1 MYNKTIYE
9 QARSFGLSITYLDN
23 SATTVVCDAAA
34 KKAVYM
40 MTQCFG
46 NPSSLHRL
54 GFEAERELT
63 AAREKVA
70 ALMGVPARDILFTS
84 GGTEANNLAV
94 FGAAAALA
102 RRGRHIVT
110 TGVEHSSVAAACGQL
125 EKEGY
130 EVTRLLPDGDGRIT
144 ADAIVDACRPDT
156 ALVSVMLVNNETGAR
171 FSLPEAVAGIRR
183 RSPFAFIHCD
193 AVQAAG
199 KLPLYGVRWQVDA
212 MTVSAHKLHGPKG
225 CGALYLR
232 QGARILPRQVGG
244 LQERSLRGG
253 TEAAPLIAAFGAAV
267 EALPPL
273 AEQEALFKT
282 LKARLIDRL
291 AGRPVVFHLPVD
303 GVPYIVHLSVP
314 GLKSETLLHF
324 LSERDIFVS
333 SGSACAKGTKSPV
346 LQAMGLPAAEIDSA
360 LRISLCHHNTEADID
375 RLAEALT
382 VAIETLA
389 RRR

>member
-1 MYNKTIYE
+1 M
-9 QARSFGLSITYLDN
+9 SMTYLDN
-23 SATTVVCDAAA
+23 SATTAVCEAAA

-70 ALMGVPARDILFTS
+70 ALMGVPARDVLFTS

-102 RRGRHIVT
+102 RRGKHIVT
-110 TGVEHSSVAAACGQL
+110 TGVEHSSVAAACKQL

-130 EVTRLLPDGDGRIT
+130 AVTRLLPDSDGHIT
-144 ADAIVDACRPDT
+144 ADAIIAACRPDT

-171 FSLPEAVAGIRR
+171 FSLPDAVAGIRR

-199 KLPLYGVRWQVDA
+199 KLPLYGARWQVDA
-212 MTVSAHKLHGPKG
+212 MSVSAHKLHGPKG

-253 TEAAPLIAAFGAAV
+253 TEAAPLIAAFGAAA

-273 AEQEALFKT
+273 AEQEALFET
-282 LKARLIDRL
+282 LRKRLFDRL
-291 AGRPVVFHLPVD
+291 ADAPVVFHLPAD
-303 GVPYIVHLSVP
+303 GVPYIIHLSVP
-314 GLKSETLLHF
+314 GFKSETLLHF

-333 SGSACAKGTKSPV
+333 SGSACAKGAKSPV
-346 LQAMGLPAAEIDSA
+346 LQAMGLPETEIDGA
-360 LRISLCHHNTEADID
+360 LRISLCHNNTPEDID
-375 RLAEALT
+375 RFADALIAAT
-382 VAIETLA
+382 QTLA

>member
-1 MYNKTIYE
+1 M
-9 QARSFGLSITYLDN
+9 TYLDN
-23 SATTVVCDAAA
+23 SATTAVCEAAA

-70 ALMGVPARDILFTS
+70 ALMGVPARDVLFTS

-102 RRGRHIVT
+102 RRGKHIVT
-110 TGVEHSSVAAACGQL
+110 TGVEHSSVAAACKQL

-130 EVTRLLPDGDGRIT
+130 AVTRLLPDSDGHIT
-144 ADAIVDACRPDT
+144 ADAIIAACRPDT

-171 FSLPEAVAGIRR
+171 FSLPDAVAGIRR

-199 KLPLYGVRWQVDA
+199 KLPLYGARWQVDA
-212 MTVSAHKLHGPKG
+212 MSVSAHKLHGPKG

-253 TEAAPLIAAFGAAV
+253 TEAAPLIAAFGAAA

-273 AEQEALFKT
+273 AEQEALFET
-282 LKARLIDRL
+282 LRKRLFDRL
-291 AGRPVVFHLPVD
+291 ADAPVVFHLPAD
-303 GVPYIVHLSVP
+303 GVPYIIHLSVL
-314 GLKSETLLHF
+314 GFKSETLLHF

-333 SGSACAKGTKSPV
+333 SGSACAKGAKSPV
-346 LQAMGLPAAEIDSA
+346 LQAMGLPETEIDSA
-360 LRISLCHHNTEADID
+360 LRISLCHNNTPEDID
-375 RLAEALT
+375 RFADALIAAT
-382 VAIETLA
+382 QTLA

>member
-1 MYNKTIYE
+1 M
-9 QARSFGLSITYLDN
+9 TYLDN
-23 SATTVVCDAAA
+23 SATTAVCEAAA

-70 ALMGVPARDILFTS
+70 ALMGVPARDVLFTS

-102 RRGRHIVT
+102 RRGKHIVT
-110 TGVEHSSVAAACGQL
+110 TGVEHSSVAAACKQL

-130 EVTRLLPDGDGRIT
+130 AVTRLLPDSDGHIT
-144 ADAIVDACRPDT
+144 ADAIIAACRPDT

-171 FSLPEAVAGIRR
+171 FSLPDAVAGIRR

-199 KLPLYGVRWQVDA
+199 KLPLYGARWQVDA
-212 MTVSAHKLHGPKG
+212 MSVSAHKLHGPKG

-232 QGARILPRQVGG
+232 QGARILPRQIGG

-253 TEAAPLIAAFGAAV
+253 TEAAPLIAAFGAAA

-273 AEQEALFKT
+273 AEQEALFET
-282 LKARLIDRL
+282 LRKRLFDRL
-291 AGRPVVFHLPVD
+291 ADAPVVFHLPAD
-303 GVPYIVHLSVP
+303 GVPYIIHLSVP
-314 GLKSETLLHF
+314 GFKSETLLHF
-324 LSERDIFVS
+324 LSERNIFVS
-333 SGSACAKGTKSPV
+333 SGSACAKGAKSPV
-346 LQAMGLPAAEIDSA
+346 LQAMGLPETEIDSA
-360 LRISLCHHNTEADID
+360 LRISLCHNNTPEDID
-375 RLAEALT
+375 RFADALIAAT
-382 VAIETLA
+382 QTLA

>member
-1 MYNKTIYE
+1 MEPIVIKLTVPLTHGAETI
-9 QARSFGLSITYLDN
+9 T
-23 SATTVVCDAAA
+23 
-34 KKAVYM
+34 
-40 MTQCFG
+40 
-46 NPSSLHRL
+46 
-54 GFEAERELT
+54 ELRT
-63 AAREKVA
+63 
-70 ALMGVPARDILFTS
+70 
-84 GGTEANNLAV
+84 
-94 FGAAAALA
+94 
-102 RRGRHIVT
+102 
-110 TGVEHSSVAAACGQL
+110 QL
-125 EKEGY
+125 EESAQRAAFAQKEH
-130 EVTRLLPDGDGRIT
+130 ERLR
-144 ADAIVDACRPDT
+144 
-156 ALVSVMLVNNETGAR
+156 
-171 FSLPEAVAGIRR
+171 EA
-183 RSPFAFIHCD
+183 
-193 AVQAAG
+193 Q
-199 KLPLYGVRWQVDA
+199 K
-212 MTVSAHKLHGPKG
+212 AHECG
-225 CGALYLR
+225 CGALYLQ

-244 LQERSLRGG
+244 LQERTLRGG

-291 AGRPVVFHLPVD
+291 AGRPVVFHLPAD

-333 SGSACAKGTKSPV
+333 SGSACAKGAKSPV

>member
-1 MYNKTIYE
+1 M
-9 QARSFGLSITYLDN
+9 TYLDN
-23 SATTVVCDAAA
+23 SATTAVCEAAA

-70 ALMGVPARDILFTS
+70 ALMGVPARDVLFTS

-102 RRGRHIVT
+102 RRGKHIVT
-110 TGVEHSSVAAACGQL
+110 TGVEHSSVAAACKQL

-130 EVTRLLPDGDGRIT
+130 AVTRLLPDSDGHIT
-144 ADAIVDACRPDT
+144 ADAIIAACRPDT

-171 FSLPEAVAGIRR
+171 FSLPDAVAGIRR

-199 KLPLYGVRWQVDA
+199 KLPLYGARWQVDA
-212 MTVSAHKLHGPKG
+212 MSVSAHKLHGPKG

-253 TEAAPLIAAFGAAV
+253 TEAAPLIAAFGAAA

-273 AEQEALFKT
+273 AEQEALFET
-282 LKARLIDRL
+282 LRKRLFDRL
-291 AGRPVVFHLPVD
+291 ADAPVVFHLPAD
-303 GVPYIVHLSVP
+303 SVPYIIHLSVP
-314 GLKSETLLHF
+314 GFKSETLLHF

-333 SGSACAKGTKSPV
+333 SGSACAKGAKSPV
-346 LQAMGLPAAEIDSA
+346 LQAMGLPETEIDGA
-360 LRISLCHHNTEADID
+360 LRISLCHNNTPEDID
-375 RLAEALT
+375 RFADALIAAT
-382 VAIETLA
+382 QTLA

>member
-1 MYNKTIYE
+1 M
-9 QARSFGLSITYLDN
+9 SMTYLDN
-23 SATTVVCDAAA
+23 SATTAVCEAAA

-70 ALMGVPARDILFTS
+70 ALMGVPARDVLFTS

-102 RRGRHIVT
+102 RRGKHIVT
-110 TGVEHSSVAAACGQL
+110 TGVEHSSVAAACKQL

-130 EVTRLLPDGDGRIT
+130 AVTRLLPDSDGHIT
-144 ADAIVDACRPDT
+144 ADAIIAACRPDT

-171 FSLPEAVAGIRR
+171 FSLPDAVAGIRR
-183 RSPFAFIHCD
+183 RSPFACIHCD
-193 AVQAAG
+193 AVQEAG
-199 KLPLYGVRWQVDA
+199 KLPLYGARWQVDA
-212 MTVSAHKLHGPKG
+212 MSVSAHKLHGPKG

-253 TEAAPLIAAFGAAV
+253 TEAAPLIAAFGAAA

-273 AEQEALFKT
+273 AEQEALFET
-282 LKARLIDRL
+282 LRKRLFDRL
-291 AGRPVVFHLPVD
+291 ADAPVVFHLPAD
-303 GVPYIVHLSVP
+303 SVPYIIHLSVP
-314 GLKSETLLHF
+314 GFKSETLLHF

-333 SGSACAKGTKSPV
+333 SGSACAKGAKSPV
-346 LQAMGLPAAEIDSA
+346 LQAMGLPETEIDGA
-360 LRISLCHHNTEADID
+360 LRISLCHNNTPEDID
-375 RLAEALT
+375 RFADALIAAT
-382 VAIETLA
+382 QTLA

>member
-1 MYNKTIYE
+1 M
-9 QARSFGLSITYLDN
+9 SMTYLDN
-23 SATTVVCDAAA
+23 SATTVVCEAAA

-63 AAREKVA
+63 TAREKVA
-70 ALMGVPARDILFTS
+70 ALMGVPARDVLFTS

-102 RRGRHIVT
+102 RRGKHIVT
-110 TGVEHSSVAAACGQL
+110 TGVEHSSVTAACKQL

-130 EVTRLLPDGDGRIT
+130 AVTRLLPDSDGRIT
-144 ADAIVDACRPDT
+144 ADAIIAACRPDT

-199 KLPLYGVRWQVDA
+199 KLPLHGARWQVDA
-212 MTVSAHKLHGPKG
+212 MSVSAHKLHGPKG

-253 TEAAPLIAAFGAAV
+253 TEAAPLIAAFGAAA

-273 AEQEALFKT
+273 AEQEALFET
-282 LKARLIDRL
+282 LRRRLFDRL
-291 AGRPVVFHLPVD
+291 ADAPVVFHLPAD
-303 GVPYIVHLSVP
+303 GVPYIIHLSVP
-314 GLKSETLLHF
+314 GFKSETLLHF

-333 SGSACAKGTKSPV
+333 SGSACAKGAKSPV
-346 LQAMGLPAAEIDSA
+346 LQAMGLPETEIDSA
-360 LRISLCHHNTEADID
+360 LRLSLCHNNTPEDID
-375 RLAEALT
+375 RFADALIAAT
-382 VAIETLA
+382 QTLA

>member
-1 MYNKTIYE
+1 M
-9 QARSFGLSITYLDN
+9 SMTYLDN
-23 SATTVVCDAAA
+23 SATTAVCEAAA

-70 ALMGVPARDILFTS
+70 ALMGVPARDVLFTS

-102 RRGRHIVT
+102 RRGKHIVT
-110 TGVEHSSVAAACGQL
+110 TGVEHSSVAAACKQL

-130 EVTRLLPDGDGRIT
+130 AVTRLLPDSDGHIT
-144 ADAIVDACRPDT
+144 ADAIIAACRPDT

-171 FSLPEAVAGIRR
+171 FSLPDAVAGIRR

-199 KLPLYGVRWQVDA
+199 KLPLYGARWQVDA
-212 MTVSAHKLHGPKG
+212 MSVSAHKLHGPKG

-253 TEAAPLIAAFGAAV
+253 TEAAPLIAAFGAAA

-273 AEQEALFKT
+273 AEQEALFET
-282 LKARLIDRL
+282 LRKRLFDRL
-291 AGRPVVFHLPVD
+291 ADAPVVFHLPAD
-303 GVPYIVHLSVP
+303 SVPYIIHLSVP
-314 GLKSETLLHF
+314 GFKSETLLHF

-333 SGSACAKGTKSPV
+333 SGSACAKGAKSPV
-346 LQAMGLPAAEIDSA
+346 LQAMGLPETEIDGA
-360 LRISLCHHNTEADID
+360 LRISLCHNNTPEDID
-375 RLAEALT
+375 RFADALIAAT
-382 VAIETLA
+382 QTLA